1 MLYKLYSFEIVLLV
15 TGCQMYRENR
25 KCTSFCIN
33 YFHASAIVDLCKF
46 PILKFYRFIAQLL
59 YSKLTLIF
67 CQYYSSFLFACASES
82 YIIRLLFNF
91 QYLENTV

>member
-1 MLYKLYSFEIVLLV
+1 ML
-15 TGCQMYRENR
+15 RENR

-33 YFHASAIVDLCKF
+33 YFHALAIVDLCKF

-67 CQYYSSFLFACASES
+67 LPILF
-82 YIIRLLFNF
+82 IIFILVVRLN
-91 QYLENTV
+91 YL